1 MCFVRVSLLVPTAA
15 HAEEISR
22 IQKELVSY
30 FAAKEGF
37 VDGYYLEAADESGV
51 VGRITVWDSAEHA
64 AHAATD
70 DHVMAQ
76 RSTLVLLMEHQV
88 AAQGFHATRIA
99 KP

>member
-1 MCFVRVSLLVPTAA
+1 MCFARVSLLLPTAA

-22 IQKELVSY
+22 IQKDLVSY

-51 VGRITVWDSAEHA
+51 VGRITVWESAEHA
-64 AHAATD
+64 AHAAND

-76 RSTLVLLMEHQV
+76 RSTLLLLMEQQV
-88 AAQGFHATRIA
+88 VAQGFHATRIA
-99 KP
+99 KT

>member
-1 MCFVRVSLLVPTAA
+1 MYFVRVSLLVPTVAN
-15 HAEEISR
+15 AEETSR
-22 IQKELVSY
+22 IQKDLMAC

-37 VDGYYLEAADESGV
+37 IDGYYLEAADESGV

-64 AHAATD
+64 DHAATD

-76 RSTLVLLMEHQV
+76 RSTLLLLMEHQII
-88 AAQGFHATRIA
+88 AQGFHATQIT

>member
-1 MCFVRVSLLVPTAA
+1 MYFVRVSLLVPTAA
-15 HAEEISR
+15 NAEEIST

-37 VDGYYLEAADESGV
+37 VDGYYLEAADESGA
-51 VGRITVWDSAEHA
+51 VGRITVWDSPEHA
-64 AHAATD
+64 DRAAND

-76 RSTLVLLMEHQV
+76 RSTLLLLMEHQI

-99 KP
+99 TP

>member
-1 MCFVRVSLLVPTAA
+1 MYFVRVSLLVPTAA
-15 HAEEISR
+15 NAKEISTV
-22 IQKELVSY
+22 QKDLMAC

-64 AHAATD
+64 AHAAND
-70 DHVMAQ
+70 DHVLAQ
-76 RSTLVLLMEHQV
+76 RSTLLLLMEHQIV
-88 AAQGFHATRIA
+88 AQGFHATRIA

>member
-1 MCFVRVSLLVPTAA
+1 MHFVRVSLLVSTAA

-37 VDGYYLEAADESGV
+37 VDGYYLEAADESRV
-51 VGRITVWDSAEHA
+51 VGRITVWESAEHA
-64 AHAATD
+64 ARAAND

-76 RSTLVLLMEHQV
+76 RSTLLLLMEHQI

-99 KP
+99 KA

>member
-1 MCFVRVSLLVPTAA
+1 MYFVRVSLLVPTAA
-15 HAEEISR
+15 NAKEIST
-22 IQKELVSY
+22 IQKELGSY

-51 VGRITVWDSAEHA
+51 VGRITVWDNAEHA
-64 AHAATD
+64 ARAAND

-76 RSTLVLLMEHQV
+76 RSTLLLLMEHQIV
-88 AAQGFHATRIA
+88 AQGFHATKIV